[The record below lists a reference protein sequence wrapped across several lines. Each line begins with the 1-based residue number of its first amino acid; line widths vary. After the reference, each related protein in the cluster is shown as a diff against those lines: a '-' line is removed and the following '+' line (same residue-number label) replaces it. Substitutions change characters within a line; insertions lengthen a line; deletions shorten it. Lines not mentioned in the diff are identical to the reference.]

1 MKHKIT
7 LIVGPP
13 GSGKGQ
19 KLDQILNEYNPDEAT
34 ILKFG
39 NSLEDLNPR
48 TKLIVLEEVPNDAEL
63 MDFIL
68 TMKVPYRYVFISNAI
83 PYSRALSICIWAHIN
98 YDISCHIIEKGK
110 ATLSLI
116 L

>member
-1 MKHKIT
+1 MQPKIT
-7 LIVGPP
+7 IIVGPP
-13 GSGKGQ
+13 GSGKSQ

-48 TKLIVLEEVPNDAEL
+48 TKLIVLDEVPNDAEL

-68 TMKVPYRYVFISNAI
+68 KIKVPYRYVFISNAI
-83 PYSRALSICIWAHIN
+83 PYDRALSICIWAHIN
-98 YDISCHIIEKGK
+98 YDIDGKVIQTGK
-110 ATLSLI
+110 ATLEI
-116 L
+116 IR